1 MLVEVGVSK
10 ECIRVEDFAS
20 DVLTMKLTS
29 ASTIGKLIACSIPD
43 VGNCAVTIASLA
55 FMCIHS
61 YAVNAREVNSKAQAI
76 YSWASLLWETSF
88 HTPGITMM
96 ANKCN
101 MLLELV
107 GIFFL
112 WRGDACYPRRLTS
125 ECNENTYDNWRMIIR
140 EFNMEQLVRI
150 VQKSNLNTDTLV
162 EIQLVTSTSSTTF
175 RGCQQT
181 C

>member
-107 GIFFL
+107 GIFFFDEVMHAIHVVL
-112 WRGDACYPRRLTS
+112 LRNAMRTPTS
-125 ECNENTYDNWRMIIR
+125 IGEW
-140 EFNMEQLVRI
+140 
-150 VQKSNLNTDTLV
+150 S
-162 EIQLVTSTSSTTF
+162 SGSSTWNNLSALC
-175 RGCQQT
+175 RSLI
-181 C
+181 